1 MLDINTYT
9 QNNFNNNI
17 LYLQKH
23 HYNLYQKILEYENQ
37 ILNNNLPEEF
47 ALDYINSCF
56 DIVELSTERYLYAKQ
71 SSKLIEIMKK
81 SVNFKKNENVFE
93 TFKILDKSSLRP
105 AYNFAFELFEKYGD
119 KTKELKHIYKFI
131 FFGSGLHL
139 EQIHKKV
146 AAKSY
151 LIVEDNIELFR
162 LSLFT
167 TKYFELAKEAQL
179 FFAVD
184 CDNNKFDTIAKI
196 FLEKNF
202 YYNQYIKFFESI
214 SHSENKLKQFHT
226 LVVSQSH
233 LNFFYTSILE
243 QYTRP
248 LNYLQNNYKFI
259 NLNSNSLKMFC
270 KKQSAILVAPGPSL
284 DKNIELINNSK
295 EKLFIVALSATLST
309 LENANIQPDIVTHFD
324 GFERSKTHFDKL
336 QNKNFLQNSILLFSA
351 KTPQSIVN
359 MFTKEQIFFFES
371 GTNYKEGFGE
381 LSAFCAGSATYLILM
396 ALKFK
401 NIYLIGLDLA
411 LDEKTLKTHCASYSY
426 SQKIN
431 ENENENVLTFRDSII
446 EVEGNLQNIV
456 KSTPNFKLSI
466 DAINEITAGLKEE
479 YQKIYNIS
487 NGARFCNIEP
497 ANSIELKSK
506 KKNKSLKES
515 KKYFQLNCKDKLSSK
530 EQLFLSQIF
539 ELIQTKKTFI
549 VNFSTFKHTDIA
561 SFEKSL
567 IQLENDLCYC
577 RERVCEVFSILFSNY
592 LRYVYGFIFDS
603 CNTKDITIDLN
614 TIQLQLTQSLL
625 DIIEKLEIHFKA
637 R

>member
-167 TKYFELAKEAQL
+167 TKYFGLAKEAQL

-259 NLNSNSLKMFC
+259 NLNSNSLKCF
-270 KKQSAILVAPGPSL
+270 V
-284 DKNIELINNSK
+284 KNN
-295 EKLFIVALSATLST
+295 
-309 LENANIQPDIVTHFD
+309 
-324 GFERSKTHFDKL
+324 
-336 QNKNFLQNSILLFSA
+336 
-351 KTPQSIVN
+351 
-359 MFTKEQIFFFES
+359 
-371 GTNYKEGFGE
+371 
-381 LSAFCAGSATYLILM
+381 
-396 ALKFK
+396 
-401 NIYLIGLDLA
+401 
-411 LDEKTLKTHCASYSY
+411 
-426 SQKIN
+426 
-431 ENENENVLTFRDSII
+431 
-446 EVEGNLQNIV
+446 
-456 KSTPNFKLSI
+456 
-466 DAINEITAGLKEE
+466 
-479 YQKIYNIS
+479 
-487 NGARFCNIEP
+487 
-497 ANSIELKSK
+497 
-506 KKNKSLKES
+506 
-515 KKYFQLNCKDKLSSK
+515 
-530 EQLFLSQIF
+530 QLF
-539 ELIQTKKTFI
+539 
-549 VNFSTFKHTDIA
+549 
-561 SFEKSL
+561 
-567 IQLENDLCYC
+567 
-577 RERVCEVFSILFSNY
+577 
-592 LRYVYGFIFDS
+592 
-603 CNTKDITIDLN
+603 
-614 TIQLQLTQSLL
+614 
-625 DIIEKLEIHFKA
+625 
-637 R
+637 